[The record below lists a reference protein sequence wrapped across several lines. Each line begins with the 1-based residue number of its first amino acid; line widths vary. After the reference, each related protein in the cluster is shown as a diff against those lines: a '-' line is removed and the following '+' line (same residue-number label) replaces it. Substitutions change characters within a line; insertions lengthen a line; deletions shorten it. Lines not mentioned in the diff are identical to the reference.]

1 MIDINE
7 LRRLAQAATPGPWHA
22 TKSVETNSWAVW
34 SDTTRLME
42 LRPTKTVDMYRVSN
56 TAAFIA
62 AANPA
67 AITELLDRLEAA
79 ESDGLEQSRL
89 NGMGGEREAALLS
102 KLEAAEK
109 ERDALR
115 AKIEEMERQE
125 PVAWLH
131 ETRRDSDVV
140 TDAVKHVWGRVA
152 VGSMAEYSIP
162 LYTLPG
168 AQPAPNI
175 PDDGFKECITRAVT
189 LAARKANL
197 YALRFGD
204 DDARRTCLSALV
216 DELCGLFK
224 VQLAPSVPAE
234 SIGKM
239 LAQVMEAAVANGAN
253 SVSMPD
259 ELVEVAAWL
268 SGAQPN
274 PANGQTRAV
283 RDVIA
288 ERRRQIE
295 VEGWA
300 PEHDDR
306 HGAHELAEAA
316 ACYCLSSAG
325 KPFDYFET
333 MWPWER
339 WWFKVSDPRRDL
351 VKAGALVLAEI
362 ERLDRAAAQNP
373 EGE

>member
-1 MIDINE
+1 MSTEFKREERYLVFKLSDVE
-7 LRRLAQAATPGPWHA
+7 EHFTPSERQQLARLAEVQ
-22 TKSVETNSWAVW
+22 
-34 SDTTRLME
+34 
-42 LRPTKTVDMYRVSN
+42 RVGRSESGKPLLECVVIEADWPEYEQTWN
-56 TAAFIA
+56 
-62 AANPA
+62 
-67 AITELLDRLEAA
+67 AIEVRMT
-79 ESDGLEQSRL
+79 G
-89 NGMGGEREAALLS
+89 
-102 KLEAAEK
+102 
-109 ERDALR
+109 
-115 AKIEEMERQE
+115 
-125 PVAWLH
+125 
-131 ETRRDSDVV
+131 T
-140 TDAVKHVWGRVA
+140 
-152 VGSMAEYSIP
+152 
-162 LYTLPG
+162 
-168 AQPAPNI
+168 QP
-175 PDDGFKECITRAVT
+175 
-189 LAARKANL
+189 
-197 YALRFGD
+197 
-204 DDARRTCLSALV
+204 
-216 DELCGLFK
+216 
-224 VQLAPSVPAE
+224 APSVPTE

-268 SGAQPN
+268 SGVQPN

-339 WWFKVSDPRRDL
+339 WWFKVSGPRRDL

-362 ERLDRAAAQNP
+362 ERLDRAAAQKP